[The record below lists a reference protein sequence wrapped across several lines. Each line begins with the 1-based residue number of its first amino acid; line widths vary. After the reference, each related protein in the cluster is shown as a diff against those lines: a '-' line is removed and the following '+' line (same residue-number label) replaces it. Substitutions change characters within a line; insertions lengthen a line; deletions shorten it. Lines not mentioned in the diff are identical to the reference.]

1 MFIYPIIFNAM
12 ETDGKPT
19 LEELR
24 RMTRKPVLTGEF
36 NLTPRVELAIP
47 QRVLPEDAD
56 LALRGNAAEA
66 FNEQL
71 EARPELASKRARLRF
86 IKQTLRYDDHKISQ
100 FLGITGNQVE
110 RYDLR
115 GRRKKEVG
123 RFQERFDGLFALAG
137 ILEANL
143 KGFPDSY
150 LDRRIALETPI
161 GKLSEM
167 SVNDAVKGAFINIAV
182 GIALEAVRQKE
193 KTFGYQRDTIF
204 GDEFTS

>member
-1 MFIYPIIFNAM
+1 M
-12 ETDGKPT
+12 ETDGRPT

-24 RMTRKPVLTGEF
+24 SKTKKPLLTGEF
-36 NLTPRVELAIP
+36 NLTPSVELAIP
-47 QRVLPEDAD
+47 ERVLPEDAD
-56 LALRGNAAEA
+56 VALRRNASDA

-71 EARPELASKRARLRF
+71 EARPELTSKRARLRF
-86 IKQTLRYDDHKISQ
+86 IKETLKYDDHKIAH
-100 FLGITGNQVE
+100 FLGITKNQVE

-167 SVNDAVKGAFINIAV
+167 SVNDAVRGAFINIAV

-193 KTFGYQRDTIF
+193 KTFGYQRETIF